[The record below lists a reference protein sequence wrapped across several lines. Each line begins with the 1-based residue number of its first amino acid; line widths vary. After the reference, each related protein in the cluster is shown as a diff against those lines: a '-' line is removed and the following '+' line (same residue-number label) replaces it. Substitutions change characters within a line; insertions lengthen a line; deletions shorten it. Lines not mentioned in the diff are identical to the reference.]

1 MKSVLV
7 HCFLFLLFIACNSAD
22 KTDVPTSENDVDA
35 ARNFIKAALEG
46 HYDEARQLVV
56 KDSFNTAWID
66 LLKRNYQEHMSL
78 GDKAGYR
85 EASINIHK
93 VQSINDSTT
102 VINYSNSFKKQ
113 ADSLKIIRQKGA
125 WLVDLRYSFPS
136 STDTLP

>member
-7 HCFLFLLFIACNSAD
+7 HCFLFLLFIGCNSAD
-22 KTDVPTSENDVDA
+22 KADVPTSENDVDA

-85 EASINIHK
+85 EASINIHQ
-93 VQSINDSTT
+93 VQSINDSIT

-125 WLVDLRYSFPS
+125 WLVDLRYSFPT